1 MYVYKTHLIFSNQG
15 FEWNLNFNNYLSI
28 FFVTNFSAVYLYT
41 SSPLVYTCMYLG
53 KTTYDRASKI
63 IVDYRGTLHAAL
75 VYSIQIWILSLIAFM
90 LNDVYFSW
98 VLFYMHVLTFVRL
111 VICEIDLVFFKLYRA
126 FKMYQLRKCGS
137 LKLPWIV
144 WYLYFKFS

>member
-28 FFVTNFSAVYLYT
+28 FFVTNISAVYLYT
-41 SSPLVYTCMYLG
+41 SSLLVYTCMYLS

-90 LNDVYFSW
+90 LNDVSFSW
-98 VLFYMHVLTFVRL
+98 GFFYMHVLTFVRL
-111 VICEIDLVFFKLYRA
+111 VICEIDLGF
-126 FKMYQLRKCGS
+126 
-137 LKLPWIV
+137 
-144 WYLYFKFS
+144 